1 MTAMA
6 APWRHTSRMCR
17 ISHAISAV
25 TAMLLATAD
34 CTRKSGSVRNASS
47 ESAHPSASRPR
58 PAT

>member
-1 MTAMA
+1 
-6 APWRHTSRMCR
+6 MCR
-17 ISHAISAV
+17 ISHAITAV

-47 ESAHPSASRPR
+47 ESAHPSASRLS